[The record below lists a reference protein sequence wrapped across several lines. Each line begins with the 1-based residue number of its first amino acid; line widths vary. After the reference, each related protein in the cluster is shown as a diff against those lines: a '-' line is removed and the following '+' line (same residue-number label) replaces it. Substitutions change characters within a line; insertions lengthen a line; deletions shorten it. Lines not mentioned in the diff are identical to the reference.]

1 LDIASLKG
9 FIWLAQESKEEI
21 NQLYIVNH
29 AFGRYTL
36 IPIQRPLNNSDNEPI
51 LIKITIMG
59 VDLKMHLQ
67 QIKTGLCIN
76 DEQITLHFA
85 H

>member
-1 LDIASLKG
+1 M
-9 FIWLAQESKEEI
+9 WLTQKSNEEET

-29 AFGRYTL
+29 AFGRYTFT
-36 IPIQRPLNNSDNEPI
+36 PIQKSLDNSDNVNI
-51 LIKITIMG
+51 LIKVTIMG
-59 VDLKMHLQ
+59 VDLRMHLQ

-76 DEQITLHFA
+76 DEHITLHFA